1 MTDEDVRRLALQL
14 PGAEEKSHFRQA
26 DFRVR
31 NKIFATLPETQR
43 AVVKLMTEQQ
53 EAMAAAE
60 PAVFSPVP
68 GGWGRKGWTSVR
80 LEACDEATLTS
91 ALTAAWRN
99 VAPTGLRK
107 SLRP

>member
-1 MTDEDVRRLALQL
+1 MTDDDVRRLALQL
-14 PGAEEKSHFRQA
+14 PEAEENSHFGKA

-31 NKIFATLPETQR
+31 GKIFASLPETQR
-43 AVVKLMTEQQ
+43 AVVKLMSEQQ

-80 LEACDEATLTS
+80 LGACDEATLAS
-91 ALTAAWRN
+91 ALAAAWRN
-99 VAPTGLRK
+99 VAPRVLQKG
-107 SLRP
+107 